1 MDFQEL
7 INQYLCGNIDMH
19 KFYILLKKLYN
30 SLLTRKKFLEVQ
42 YLKIYPF
49 FNDIQDT
56 LDEDNLERV
65 VRKIKKIMEG
75 EADYVYNVWL
85 GLRKDDMDDIDKI
98 WMQYKKDK
106 KISLEGKKYL
116 ENKLQCGKFP
126 VINIVD
132 ICMGNLITLLNEL
145 LWNCEIQESC
155 MLHTNLLYA
164 GEGIDFGVVNE
175 KIENLISSLKGNKP
189 IYVTIRYVKGQGNV
203 LLL

>member
-75 EADYVYNVWL
+75 EEDYVYNVWL

-106 KISLEGKKYL
+106 KISLEGKKYI
-116 ENKLQCGKFP
+116 ENRLQCGEFP

-145 LWNCEIQESC
+145 LWNCEIQEPC
-155 MLHTNLLYA
+155 MLHANLLYA
-164 GEGIDFGVVNE
+164 GEGIDFGLVNE
-175 KIENLISSLKGNKP
+175 KI
-189 IYVTIRYVKGQGNV
+189 
-203 LLL
+203 